1 MRALMS
7 SFVALV
13 MVATTTAAMAGDV
26 WYEDNNLG
34 KAGGVPADFV
44 EKFSRPD
51 TFKQASRY
59 IDVYMV
65 RANILSVLD
74 DQFLTTQF
82 IPYLRQHHI
91 RLAMDAGGANWA
103 QMRGREKLDD
113 NDFALLRRLKGLGME
128 VDYISLQSI
137 LSKPLKVGGQTSD
150 YPMSKRIEDVV
161 AYAKVVR
168 TIYPQIQIGI
178 IDALP
183 SHGKYYRQPYR
194 LLRDALA
201 REAIPLSYIHLDMP
215 FELPKEHRL
224 GITWQKVREV
234 ERYVEED
241 LGLKFGFFT
250 TSREGGLTSSKA
262 FHERV
267 MASLQCYA
275 GADGTPADFIIA
287 SWFPHPQETIP
298 DTAMGDDYPAM
309 RTVLEFGRQLERIEK
324 QGPGFSAHGAS
335 QSRWRGL
342 CTTE

>member
-1 MRALMS
+1 
-7 SFVALV
+7 
-13 MVATTTAAMAGDV
+13 
-26 WYEDNNLG
+26 
-34 KAGGVPADFV
+34 
-44 EKFSRPD
+44 
-51 TFKQASRY
+51 
-59 IDVYMV
+59 
-65 RANILSVLD
+65 
-74 DQFLTTQF
+74 
-82 IPYLRQHHI
+82 
-91 RLAMDAGGANWA
+91 
-103 QMRGREKLDD
+103 
-113 NDFALLRRLKGLGME
+113 
-128 VDYISLQSI
+128 
-137 LSKPLKVGGQTSD
+137 
-150 YPMSKRIEDVV
+150 
-161 AYAKVVR
+161 
-168 TIYPQIQIGI
+168 
-178 IDALP
+178 
-183 SHGKYYRQPYR
+183 
-194 LLRDALA
+194 
-201 REAIPLSYIHLDMP
+201 MP